1 MGCSPAISDLIT
13 AQEQLAEFL
22 QRNRPVLA
30 LSGAG
35 ISTASGIG
43 DYRDLSGAYKRPPP
57 VTIQAFLA
65 SAASRQRYWARSM
78 FGWPAFSRATANGA
92 HAALAQLEQ
101 RGMVGALITQNVDG
115 LHQQAGHRRV
125 LELHGNLHRVN
136 CLQCGASRERES
148 IQRWLEFANAHLL
161 GQRPQLA
168 PDGDADLSDAELDR
182 VVVPCCERCGGVV
195 KPDVVFFGDSVSAA
209 TVAEAYAWIDSHR
222 ALLILGSSVMIHS
235 SYRFCRR
242 AQQQGV
248 PMAALNLGRTR
259 ADDELQLKIEMPCE
273 QVLPTLLEPT
283 AEPGI

>member
-1 MGCSPAISDLIT
+1 MSLTPAILDPDT
-13 AQEQLAEFL
+13 AQAQLAEFL
-22 QRNRPVLA
+22 LRNRPVLA

-43 DYRDLSGAYKRPPP
+43 DYRDLNGAYKRPPP

-65 SAASRQRYWARSM
+65 SAAARQRYWARSM
-78 FGWPAFSRATANGA
+78 YGWPVFSQAAANSA
-92 HAALAQLEQ
+92 HGALAQLEQ
-101 RGMVGALITQNVDG
+101 SGMVGALITQNVDG

-125 LELHGNLHRVN
+125 LELHGNLHRVT
-136 CLQCGASRERES
+136 CLECGASRDRES
-148 IQRWLEFANAHLL
+148 IQSWLESANAHLL
-161 GQRPQLA
+161 GQQPQLA

-182 VVVPCCERCGGVV
+182 VAVPCCEQCGGVV

-209 TVAEAYAWIDSHR
+209 TVAQAYAWIDSQR

-242 AQQQGV
+242 AQQRGM

-259 ADDELQLKIEMPCE
+259 ADDGLQLKIELPCE
-273 QVLPTLLEPT
+273 QILPALLEPT
-283 AEPGI
+283 AQPGI